1 VWWFPAAPPQQQ
13 LGGRRDRAA
22 MAQLVETLGPIA
34 GGCLLTAT
42 AMYPVDVIRA
52 LRMASAG
59 GSTDSSTL
67 VLVRRFVAVHGVV
80 GLARQGVLPEVVR
93 ATWMRC
99 VQFFCMPLFHQ
110 QLTGLPVA
118 KGTTASKCGAG
129 VLATVPAVLTITP
142 LENAKI
148 ALQLDEKKQF
158 GNSMARVLRQLWSR
172 SWAAPLIGW
181 QGVQLRQAAW
191 FAPYIG
197 SLGPLER
204 GCKAALGSTP
214 GADSLGK
221 VMGGFAAGTVGAAL
235 NTPFD
240 VVRTNLQKEGILRAE
255 AGMQARE
262 IYSMAFG
269 LGDYARLGGR
279 IVEQNGIAAM
289 YRGFAFKAVHL
300 GGSGACLA
308 FFIPLFQQAM
318 GLKNV
323 GIA

>member
-1 VWWFPAAPPQQQ
+1 MAP
-13 LGGRRDRAA
+13 LA
-22 MAQLVETLGPIA
+22 ETLGPIA
-34 GGCLLTAT
+34 GGCLLTAG
-42 AMYPVDVIRA
+42 AMYPVDVVRA

-59 GSTDSSTL
+59 GSMDSTL
-67 VLVRRFVAVHGVV
+67 VLVQRFVAAHGVV

-93 ATWMRC
+93 GTWMRC
-99 VQFFCMPLFHQ
+99 VQFFCMPLLHQ
-110 QLTGLPVA
+110 RLTGRPVSQ
-118 KGTTASKCGAG
+118 GTVGSKCLAG

-148 ALQLDEKKQF
+148 ALQLDEQKRF
-158 GNSMARVLRQLWSR
+158 GNSMARVLKQLWAR

-191 FAPYIG
+191 FAPYVCA
-197 SLGPLER
+197 LGPLER
-204 GCKAALGSTP
+204 GCKGALGDAP

-221 VMGGFAAGTVGAAL
+221 AAGGFAAGTLGAAL

-240 VVRTNLQKEGILRAE
+240 VVRTNLQKDGILRASSLE
-255 AGMQARE
+255 RRE
-262 IYSMAFG
+262 VLAMAFSLRRYVRVG
-269 LGDYARLGGR
+269 WQ
-279 IVEQNGIAAM
+279 IVDQNGVAAM

-308 FFIPLFQQAM
+308 FFIPLFQRAM
-318 GLKNV
+318 GVQSV